1 MKHLSTL
8 ALPVLATAML
18 SGCGTILTP
27 SQALVTFT
35 SDPPGADVLVDG
47 MPVGRTPVQTFVSNR
62 RDHVVTL
69 QDERGESTTCV
80 LYSSL
85 GAGWLV
91 LDILLGLV
99 PVIVDAA
106 TSGWNELE
114 QHGCHATFRG
124 GHYDEDAPTPVSSA
138 E

>member
-1 MKHLSTL
+1 MQSLRKL
-8 ALPVLATAML
+8 ALPALAAATLA
-18 SGCGTILTP
+18 GCGTIMTP

-69 QDERGESTTCV
+69 QHDSGEATTCV

-114 QHGCHATFRG
+114 QHGCHAVFRDASG
-124 GHYDEDAPTPVSSA
+124 DAAAPTPVSLA

>member
-1 MKHLSTL
+1 MSHISKLVIFAL
-8 ALPVLATAML
+8 AAVVV

-35 SDPPGADVLVDG
+35 SDPPGAEVLVDG
-47 MPVGRTPVQTFVSNR
+47 MPVGYTPVQTWVNNR
-62 RDHVVTL
+62 RDHIVTL
-69 QDERGESTTCV
+69 HDESGQTTTC
-80 LYSSL
+80 LMRSTL

-106 TSGWNELE
+106 TAGWNELE
-114 QHGCHATFRG
+114 QLGCHAIFR
-124 GHYDEDAPTPVSSA
+124 DASGPDGTPTPVA
-138 E
+138 ARP

>member
-1 MKHLSTL
+1 MQSLSKF
-8 ALPVLATAML
+8 AAPVLATAML

-47 MPVGRTPVQTFVSNR
+47 MPVGRTPVQTLVSNR

-69 QDERGESTTCV
+69 QHDSGESTSCI

-114 QHGCHATFRG
+114 QYGCHANFRG
-124 GHYDEDAPTPVSSA
+124 TSEDERAPTPVSSA